1 VLQRSIFLSRWSTN
15 NKNMVVADT
24 HTKKK
29 VSLTGMTVI
38 GTKKTNVGHITL
50 IGESC
55 FELQVSTHCWG
66 ALGGSAGV

>member
-1 VLQRSIFLSRWSTN
+1 
-15 NKNMVVADT
+15 MVVADT
-24 HTKKK
+24 HTQKK